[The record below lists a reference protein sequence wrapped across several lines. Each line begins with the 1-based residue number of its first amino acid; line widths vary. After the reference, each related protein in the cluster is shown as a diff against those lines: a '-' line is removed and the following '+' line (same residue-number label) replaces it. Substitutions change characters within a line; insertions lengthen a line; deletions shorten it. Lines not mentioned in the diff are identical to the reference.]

1 MLSALDMKHLHQ
13 SAFFCASI
21 VVAQS
26 LRWALALV
34 SWSRCRSAKEDQG
47 ASWQDWFNVPWFFK
61 VATAFSFFSG
71 PGTVH
76 ARRTRLLYGRRNR
89 FEVST
94 KRSWISIRNVQLLIW
109 GRLWE
114 NLGGLP
120 VCARVSKEWPKTWK
134 HFRKQ
139 ILYRKVYFDFL
150 WNAFLPT
157 QKTASS
163 QLFWLL
169 LCTSSQNWRT
179 NHQVYKTFFVQ
190 MLHVPV
196 ALYLHF

>member
-1 MLSALDMKHLHQ
+1 M
-13 SAFFCASI
+13 
-21 VVAQS
+21 
-26 LRWALALV
+26 
-34 SWSRCRSAKEDQG
+34 
-47 ASWQDWFNVPWFFK
+47 QDWFNVPWFFK

-120 VCARVSKEWPKTWK
+120 LCARVSKEWPKTWK

-157 QKTASS
+157 QKK
-163 QLFWLL
+163 LHPNNFFDYYYVPHHRIGE
-169 LCTSSQNWRT
+169 RT
-179 NHQVYKTFFVQ
+179 IRYIKHF
-190 MLHVPV
+190 
-196 ALYLHF
+196 LYRCYMYL